1 MVQPDPWPWV
11 RACVL
16 RGLGLTFSESLAG
29 AGGVPCFDPMA
40 PSVTAPASAFDY
52 LTAVANGETKA
63 AGLKRPTLA
72 ALQQAARALGLAD
85 RIDHAPY
92 GYHVG
97 KGWEISP
104 CSNLKTAAAVLL
116 AAFVRD
122 AAPAA
127 PGPLLP
133 GETAAPAA
141 LAPLA
146 PAPALPVWQAQP
158 QQQPQQAPALQTG
171 PQARV
176 SAPSHLPADGRRL
189 LQRFELDL
197 DSILTVGAS
206 NAKIAKGLG
215 QAWGV
220 IHHTLPGRSLGAA
233 VHGPIAGPTAPR
245 SRLAEVRRLALDNEL
260 GAMVEAFLACPW
272 ASEGCLE
279 GCLAWAGHGGISTNV
294 ASCRGRRGLARLWAP
309 NVYSIVLLWAIAKAY
324 ARAQKL
330 GLPLAIRLKGTDDI
344 SYHLQRF
351 NLSASEAAIL
361 ARRYGLPA
369 IPGQGTTLPEV
380 LQIVLGDGS
389 LQWYEYSKAPVR
401 GHQGLAQMR
410 NCGIDVTAS
419 LAADRTGGLID
430 AMAAVAAGFRLAVP
444 VAFAKGA
451 ALPES
456 LLLRNGDTVQRL
468 QCIDGDSSDNRWL
481 DPQGPQGGGWFDGVA
496 VILRTKRSNGRG
508 PEAAAFSLAPTPGAW
523 QALKGGGQAALSA
536 I

>member
-1 MVQPDPWPWV
+1 
-11 RACVL
+11 
-16 RGLGLTFSESLAG
+16 
-29 AGGVPCFDPMA
+29 MA
-40 PSVTAPASAFDY
+40 PSFLSATEALAYLAPRPRYTAAHIR
-52 LTAVANGETKA
+52 A
-63 AGLKRPTLA
+63 AAK
-72 ALQQAARALGLAD
+72 ALGLPSFRLD
-85 RIDHAPY
+85 DNGHY
-92 GYHVG
+92 GWNVWNG
-97 KGWEISP
+97 KGYPDAYATLADIATRLPLWALDCSP
-104 CSNLKTAAAVLL
+104 
-116 AAFVRD
+116 

-127 PGPLLP
+127 PGPILP
-133 GETAAPAA
+133 GETAAPLAP
-141 LAPLA
+141 APLA

-158 QQQPQQAPALQTG
+158 QQQPQQGPALQIG
-171 PQARV
+171 PSARIA
-176 SAPSHLPADGRRL
+176 APSHLPADGRGL

-197 DSILTVGAS
+197 DSVLTVGAS

-215 QAWGV
+215 EAWGV

-260 GAMVEAFLACPW
+260 GALVEAFLACPW

-309 NVYSIVLLWAIAKAY
+309 NIYSIVLLWAIAKAY
-324 ARAQKL
+324 AKAKRL
-330 GLPLAIRLKGTDDI
+330 GLPLAVRLKGTDDI

-369 IPGQGTTLPEV
+369 IPGQGTTLPDV
-380 LQIVLGDGS
+380 LQMALGDGS
-389 LQWYEYSKAPVR
+389 LRWYEYSKAPVN

-410 NCGIDVTAS
+410 GCGIDVTAS
-419 LAADRTGGLID
+419 LAADRKGGLVD

-451 ALPES
+451 ALPEA
-456 LLLRNGDTVQRL
+456 LLLRDGDTIQRL
-468 QCIDGDSSDNRWL
+468 KCIDGDSSDNRWL
-481 DPQGPQGGGWFDGVA
+481 DPQGPQSGEWDGVA

-508 PEAAAFSLAPTPGAW
+508 PEAAAFSLAPVVGQW

-536 I
+536 IT

>member
-1 MVQPDPWPWV
+1 
-11 RACVL
+11 
-16 RGLGLTFSESLAG
+16 
-29 AGGVPCFDPMA
+29 MA
-40 PSVTAPASAFDY
+40 PSFLSAVDALAYLAPRPRHTSA
-52 LTAVANGETKA
+52 GIRA
-63 AGLKRPTLA
+63 AAK
-72 ALQQAARALGLAD
+72 ALGLVSFRLD
-85 RIDHAPY
+85 DNGHY
-92 GYHVG
+92 GWTVFNG
-97 KGWEISP
+97 KGYPEAFA
-104 CSNLKTAAAVLL
+104 NLANVAADL
-116 AAFVRD
+116 AAD
-122 AAPAA
+122 LAPAAPAA

-146 PAPALPVWQAQP
+146 PAPALPVWQSQQ
-158 QQQPQQAPALQTG
+158 QQQPQQGPALQIG
-171 PQARV
+171 PAARIT
-176 SAPSHLPADGRRL
+176 APSHLPADGRGL

-197 DSILTVGAS
+197 DAILTMGAS

-215 QAWGV
+215 EAFGV

-260 GAMVEAFLACPW
+260 GALVEAFLACPW

-324 ARAQKL
+324 AKAKKL
-330 GLPLAIRLKGTDDI
+330 GLPLAVRLKGTDDI

-351 NLSASEAAIL
+351 NLSASEAAVL

-369 IPGQGTTLPEV
+369 IPGNGTTLPEV

-389 LQWYEYSKAPVR
+389 LQWYEYSKAPVN

-410 NCGIDVTAS
+410 GAGLDVTAS
-419 LAADRTGGLID
+419 LAADRKGGLAD
-430 AMAAVAAGFRLAVP
+430 AMAAVGAGFRLAVP
-444 VAFAKGA
+444 VAFPKGA
-451 ALPES
+451 ALPEA
-456 LLLRNGDTVQRL
+456 LLLRNGDNIQRL
-468 QCIDGDSSDNRWL
+468 KCLDGDKSDNRWL
-481 DPQGPQGGGWFDGVA
+481 DPQGPQDGGWDGVA

-508 PEAAAFSLAPTPGAW
+508 PEAAAFSLAPVVGQW
-523 QALKGGGQAALSA
+523 QTLKGGGQAALSA
-536 I
+536 MA